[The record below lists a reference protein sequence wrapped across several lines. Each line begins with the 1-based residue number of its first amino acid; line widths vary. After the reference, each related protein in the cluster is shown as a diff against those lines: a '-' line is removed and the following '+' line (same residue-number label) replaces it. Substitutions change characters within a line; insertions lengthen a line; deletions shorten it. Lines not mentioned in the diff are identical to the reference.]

1 MKHSTTDTTF
11 TPASLVGTLI
21 GSLALIATNAN
32 AMNGA
37 QLGGYGIKNAGMGG
51 ASIALPLDASAA
63 ANNPAGM
70 AFVPTSI
77 AANLVSFK
85 GQSSVN
91 LFGNALED
99 NTTVI
104 APEGGFNY
112 VLSPNMT
119 IGLTLSGQGAGVDFG
134 KPAVPVPGAD
144 NVKASQKVAEFS
156 NSVTWKIQPNFA
168 VGLGLIYMVQQV
180 DTQGVVV
187 QPVPGMFVP
196 IPSHGTQTATGF
208 GARVGMLW
216 NASPEFSLGA
226 TYKTKT
232 NMSKLGDY
240 ANDILAYSEGKI
252 DIPSEYGVGF
262 AWKATPAVTLAADYL
277 LVEYSVVKA
286 NQDPNGPGWK
296 DQPIFRL
303 GASWDVDSTWTLRGG
318 LSSNK
323 GQIESSRTAQNF
335 MTPAI
340 NDKSYTFGATMKLD
354 KASDISFSLE
364 MNPSVTLD
372 GSGPST
378 GVSITSKTQVFR
390 VGYQKA
396 F

>member
-1 MKHSTTDTTF
+1 MNPSTADTNF
-11 TPASLVGTLI
+11 TPTSFVGTLI
-21 GSLALIATNAN
+21 GTLALMATSAH

-70 AFVPTSI
+70 AFVPTSMVG
-77 AANLVSFK
+77 NLVVFK

-91 LFGNALED
+91 LLGNALED
-99 NTTVI
+99 NTTVV

-119 IGLTLSGQGAGVDFG
+119 MGLTISGSGAGVDFG
-134 KPAVPVPGAD
+134 KPAVPVPGAE
-144 NVKASQKVAEFS
+144 NVKGSQKVAEFS
-156 NSVTWKIQPNFA
+156 NSVTWKIQPNLA
-168 VGLGLIYMVQQV
+168 IGLGLIYMVQQV
-180 DTQGVVV
+180 ETQGVVV
-187 QPVPGMFVP
+187 SPAPGVFVP
-196 IPSHGTQTATGF
+196 IPGHGTQTATGF

-216 NASPEFSLGA
+216 NATPEVSLGA

-232 NMSKLGDY
+232 NMSKLDGY
-240 ANDILAYSEGKI
+240 ATDVLAYSEGKI
-252 DIPSEYGVGF
+252 DIPSEYGIGV
-262 AWKATPAVTLAADYL
+262 AWKATPALTVAADYL
-277 LVEYSVVKA
+277 LIEYAGIKA
-286 NQDPNGPGWK
+286 QQDPNGPGWK
-296 DQPIFRL
+296 DQPVFRL
-303 GASWDVDSTWTLRGG
+303 GVSWDLDSTWTLRGG

-323 GQIESSRTAQNF
+323 GQIESSRAAQNF

-340 NDKSYTFGATMKLD
+340 NDKSYTLGATLKLD
-354 KASDISFSLE
+354 KASDLSFSIE

-378 GVSITSKTQVFR
+378 GVSITSKTQVLR
-390 VGYQKA
+390 LGYQKT

>member
-1 MKHSTTDTTF
+1 MNPSTADTNF
-11 TPASLVGTLI
+11 TPTSFVGTLI
-21 GSLALIATNAN
+21 GTLALMATSAH

-70 AFVPTSI
+70 AFVPTSMVG
-77 AANLVSFK
+77 NLVVFK

-91 LFGNALED
+91 LLGNALED
-99 NTTVI
+99 NTTVV

-119 IGLTLSGQGAGVDFG
+119 MGLTISGSGAGVDFG
-134 KPAVPVPGAD
+134 KPAVPVPGAE
-144 NVKASQKVAEFS
+144 NVKGSQKVAEFS
-156 NSVTWKIQPNFA
+156 NSVTWKIQPNLA
-168 VGLGLIYMVQQV
+168 IGLGLIYMVQQV
-180 DTQGVVV
+180 ETQGVVV
-187 QPVPGMFVP
+187 SPAPGVFVP
-196 IPSHGTQTATGF
+196 IPGHGTQTATGF

-216 NASPEFSLGA
+216 NATPEVSLGA

-232 NMSKLGDY
+232 NMSKLDGY
-240 ANDILAYSEGKI
+240 ATDVLAYSEGKI
-252 DIPSEYGVGF
+252 DIPSEYGIGV
-262 AWKATPAVTLAADYL
+262 AWKATPALTVAADYL
-277 LVEYSVVKA
+277 LIEYAGIKA
-286 NQDPNGPGWK
+286 QQDPNGPGWK
-296 DQPIFRL
+296 DQPVFRL
-303 GASWDVDSTWTLRGG
+303 GVSWDLDSTWTLRGG

-323 GQIESSRTAQNF
+323 DQIESSRAAQNF

-340 NDKSYTFGATMKLD
+340 NDKSYTLGATLKLD
-354 KASDISFSLE
+354 KASDLSFSIE

-378 GVSITSKTQVFR
+378 GVSITSKTQVLR
-390 VGYQKA
+390 LGYQKT

>member
-1 MKHSTTDTTF
+1 MNPSTADTNF
-11 TPASLVGTLI
+11 TPTSFVGTLI
-21 GSLALIATNAN
+21 GTLALMATSAH

-70 AFVPTSI
+70 AFVPTSMVG
-77 AANLVSFK
+77 NLVVFK

-91 LFGNALED
+91 LLGNALED
-99 NTTVI
+99 NTTVV

-119 IGLTLSGQGAGVDFG
+119 MGLTISGSGAGVDFG
-134 KPAVPVPGAD
+134 KPAVPVPGAE
-144 NVKASQKVAEFS
+144 NVKGSQKVAEIS
-156 NSVTWKIQPNFA
+156 NSVTWKIQPNLA
-168 VGLGLIYMVQQV
+168 IGLGLIYMVQQV
-180 DTQGVVV
+180 ETQGVVV
-187 QPVPGMFVP
+187 SPAPGVFVP
-196 IPSHGTQTATGF
+196 IPGHGTQTATGF

-216 NASPEFSLGA
+216 NATPEVSLGA

-232 NMSKLGDY
+232 NMSKLDGY
-240 ANDILAYSEGKI
+240 ATDVLAYSEGKI
-252 DIPSEYGVGF
+252 DIPSEYGIGV
-262 AWKATPAVTLAADYL
+262 AWKATPALTVAADYL
-277 LVEYSVVKA
+277 LIEYAGIKA
-286 NQDPNGPGWK
+286 QQDPNGPGWK
-296 DQPIFRL
+296 DQPVFRL
-303 GASWDVDSTWTLRGG
+303 GVSWDLDSTWTLRGG

-323 GQIESSRTAQNF
+323 DQIESSRAAQNF

-340 NDKSYTFGATMKLD
+340 NDKSYTLGATLKLD
-354 KASDISFSLE
+354 KASDLSFSIE

-378 GVSITSKTQVFR
+378 GVSITSKTQVLR
-390 VGYQKA
+390 LGYQKT